1 MLVSTMLRSKG
12 SRVATIRPDV
22 TVEQITRR
30 LGNER
35 VGALVV
41 CEEDGRVL
49 GIVSERDVVRAIAR
63 FGCDAMDKRATD
75 IMTGDVITCTPD
87 DNIGDLMR
95 MMTEHRIRHL
105 PVLQDG
111 TMCGIVSIGDAV
123 KYRVDELQHE
133 AEAMREYI
141 KTG

>member
-12 SRVATIRPDV
+12 SRVATVRPDV

-41 CEEDGRVL
+41 SDEDERVL

-63 FGCDAMDKRATD
+63 FGCDALGKHASD

-87 DNIGDLMR
+87 DNVGDLMR

-105 PVLQDG
+105 PVLQDSK
-111 TMCGIVSIGDAV
+111 MCGIISIGDVV
-123 KYRVDELQHE
+123 KHRVDELQHE